1 MALNLISSIVVFTI
15 QMLINFFLTPFILKV
30 LGDEAYG
37 FLGLANSL
45 VSYGYILTIIIN
57 SVAGRFVAYEY
68 HKGNLLQASKY
79 YSSVLLVNFI
89 FCLIICAF
97 SAVFLLNLKEFINVS
112 DALVGDV
119 KLTMLFYFVNFCLG
133 LFNAV
138 LTVSAFVKNK
148 LYMISVRNAISTAI
162 FAGLLVVLFSVFKP
176 MIFYTAISALAA
188 SVFVFV
194 SAIYITKKL
203 NTGLVFKARLFRLR
217 LIKKLVSSGAWNSFN
232 MLSHT
237 LINGVDLLL
246 ANIFISAAS
255 MGVLSVSK
263 AAIMIAE
270 SFIGT
275 VGASFVPKFIE
286 LYSKQN
292 ISALVAE
299 VEFALKTLAFISI
312 TPVAIFASLGVE
324 FYLLW
329 LPFKSSEQISFIYEL
344 SMVALAPV
352 ILIASMQ
359 PLLSLNTVTN
369 KLKRPAVANMIM
381 SVGVVL
387 AQIYWLKFHDGG
399 LFSIAIIASIAY
411 ALRIICFDVMNAGL
425 NLEQRLGIF
434 YPIFVRNVAI
444 FGVVLGL
451 MFWLKTFIQISNW
464 WGFGLYSLIFLAVGY
479 FLSLFLVFSKSQRV
493 MLKGKILGIIRPKSE
508 VG

>member
-1 MALNLISSIVVFTI
+1 MALNLISSIIVFTI

-37 FLGLANSL
+37 FLGLANSF
-45 VSYGYILTIIIN
+45 VNYGYILTLIIN

-79 YSSVLLVNFI
+79 YSSVLLINFI
-89 FCLIICAF
+89 FCLIICVV
-97 SAVFLLNLKEFINVS
+97 SAGFILNLKEFINVS
-112 DALVGDV
+112 DALLGDV
-119 KLTMLFYFVNFCLG
+119 KLTMLFYFINFCLG

-148 LYMISVRNAISTAI
+148 LYMISARNAISTAI

-176 MIFYTAISALAA
+176 MIYYTAVSALAA
-188 SVFVFV
+188 SIFVFA

-203 NTGLVFKARLFRLR
+203 NTGLIFRVKFFRLK
-217 LIKKLVSSGAWNSFN
+217 LIKQLVSSGAWNSFN

-292 ISALVAE
+292 IAALVAE
-299 VEFALKTLAFISI
+299 VKFALKTLAFISI
-312 TPVAIFASLGVE
+312 TPVVIFASLGVE
-324 FYLLW
+324 FYTLW
-329 LPFKSSEQISFIYEL
+329 LPFKSYEQVSFIYEL
-344 SMVALAPV
+344 SMVALAPI

-381 SVGVVL
+381 SVSVVL
-387 AQIYWLKFHDGG
+387 AQIYWLKFYSGG
-399 LFSIAIIASIAY
+399 LMSIAISASVAY
-411 ALRIICFDVMNAGL
+411 ALRIICFDVVNAGL
-425 NLEQRLGIF
+425 NLDQRVATF
-434 YPIFVRNVAI
+434 YPIFVKNIVV
-444 FGVVLGL
+444 FGSILCL
-451 MFWLKTFIQISNW
+451 MFWLKTFIQITNW
-464 WGFGLYSLIFLAVGY
+464 WEFGLYSLIFLAIGY
-479 FLSLFLVFSKSQRV
+479 FLSLFLIFSKSQRA
-493 MLKGKILGIIRPKSE
+493 MLKGKILGIIRSKKR
-508 VG
+508 G